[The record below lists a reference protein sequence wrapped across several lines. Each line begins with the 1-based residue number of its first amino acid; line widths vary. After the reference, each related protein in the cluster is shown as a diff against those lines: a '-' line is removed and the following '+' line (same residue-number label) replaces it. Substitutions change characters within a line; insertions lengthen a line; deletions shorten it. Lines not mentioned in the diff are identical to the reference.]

1 MGIGPAGLPVTFVE
15 PPWPLN
21 EPARIDRLKGYC
33 ILDTPP
39 DPVFDR
45 LTRLA
50 ARFFRVPTA
59 LVSLVDESRQWF
71 KARYGFHVQHT
82 ARRLSFCAYTILED
96 RPMVVHDTM
105 ADERFANN
113 DLVTGE
119 PFIRFYAGAPLR
131 TPEGLLLGTFCLIDY
146 EPRHDFG
153 EQEQSDLAEFARIV
167 MHELEMRAA
176 QHAAEAAEQAERQ
189 ARAAT
194 ERAETRYRAVVET
207 AVDAMVVIDEAGVMQ
222 SFNAAA
228 ERIFGYAAEDMVGRN
243 VSELM
248 PEPDRSRHKEYI
260 GHYLRTGIPRIIG
273 SGREVE
279 GRRRDGTQ
287 FPLELAIAEWWD
299 GEQRFFTGIMRDIT
313 QRRMIEQTL
322 QQTNRLLG
330 TLIEGITDPV
340 FVKGADGRFLVVN
353 DATCRLFGAGRDR
366 VLGARDRDFYP
377 PKLASHIEAVDRQVI
392 ETGEIVVLEE
402 EILDCTSGQIRFCL
416 TTKAPLRDS
425 DGHVVGVVGIARDIT
440 ERKRFEDRLRT
451 AKSEAER
458 ANVAK
463 SKFLASASHDLR
475 QPVQSL
481 VLFMGALQGHVEG
494 TPGMRILRSMEQSMD
509 GLRMLLDGLLDVS
522 KLDAGLV
529 TANPVAMPIAPI
541 IQRLADEYTL
551 RAAEQGLRFRTS
563 GCGTVVQSDPVL
575 LERILRN
582 LVENALRYT
591 ERGGVLV
598 GCRRRDGQLRIEV
611 ADTGI
616 GIAPDRQQEVFEEFF
631 QVGNPERDRDKGL
644 GLGLA
649 VVRRLARLLGHEVEV
664 RSIPGRGSTF
674 AVTVPLI
681 EAGGA
686 SPGRSEAVAPEDCSG
701 VVLVVD
707 DEELVRTGMQAMI
720 ETWGYRVL
728 TGSCRAEAIGVLDDH
743 PPDILLADYRLRDG
757 ETGLDVIRAVH
768 ARLGRRI
775 PAAIVT
781 GDTAPERLAE
791 AQAGGYRLLHKPV
804 AATDLRTAVVELM
817 GQAVRLGADPQAGR
831 RGGA

>member
-1 MGIGPAGLPVTFVE
+1 VTFVE

-50 ARFFRVPTA
+50 ARFFRMPTA

-71 KARYGFHVQHT
+71 KARYGFHAQHT

-105 ADERFANN
+105 ADERFAHN
-113 DLVTGE
+113 DLVTAE
-119 PFIRFYAGAPLR
+119 PFIRFYAGSPLR

-153 EQEQSDLAEFARIV
+153 EQEQCDLAEFARIV

-176 QHAAEAAEQAERQ
+176 QRAAEAAEQAERQ

-228 ERIFGYAAEDMVGRN
+228 ERIFGYAAQDMVGRN

-260 GHYLRTGIPRIIG
+260 GHYLRTGVPRIIG

-330 TLIEGITDPV
+330 TLIEGITDAV

-353 DATCRLFGAGRDR
+353 DATCRLFGAGRDQ

-377 PKLASHIEAVDRQVI
+377 PKLASHIEEVDRQVI

-402 EILDCTSGQIRFCL
+402 EILDCTGGQIRFCL

-494 TPGMRILRSMEQSMD
+494 TPAMRILRSMEQSMD

-598 GCRRRDGQLRIEV
+598 GCRRRGGQMRIEV

-681 EAGGA
+681 EAGGV

-707 DEELVRTGMQAMI
+707 DEELVRAGMQAMI

-728 TGSCRAEAIGVLDDH
+728 TGSCRNEAIGVLDDH

-817 GQAVRLGADPQAGR
+817 GQAARLGTAPQAGR
-831 RGGA
+831 RNGA

>member
-1 MGIGPAGLPVTFVE
+1 MSSVE

-21 EPARIDRLKGYC
+21 EPARIDRLKSYC

-39 DPVFDR
+39 EPVFDR

-50 ARFFRVPTA
+50 ARAFRMPTA
-59 LVSLVDESRQWF
+59 LVSLVDEGRQWF
-71 KARYGFHVQHT
+71 KARHGLQVQHT
-82 ARRLSFCAYTILED
+82 TRRLSFCAYTILED
-96 RPMVVHDTM
+96 RPMVVPDAL
-105 ADERFANN
+105 ADERFAEN
-113 DLVTGE
+113 DLVTAE
-119 PFIRFYAGAPLR
+119 PYIRFYAGAPLR
-131 TPEGLLLGTFCLIDY
+131 TPDGLLLGTFCVIDY
-146 EPRHDFG
+146 VPRHDFG
-153 EQEQSDLAEFARIV
+153 EQEQSDLVEFARIV
-167 MHELEMRAA
+167 MHELEMRTA
-176 QHAAEAAEQAERQ
+176 QRAAEAAEQAERQ

-222 SFNAAA
+222 SFNVAA
-228 ERIFGYAAEDMVGRN
+228 ERIFGYAAEDMIGHN

-260 GHYLRTGIPRIIG
+260 GRYLQTGIPRIIG

-279 GRRRDGTQ
+279 GRRRDGTV

-299 GEQRFFTGIMRDIT
+299 GRQRFFTGIMRDLT
-313 QRRMIEQTL
+313 QRHTIEQKL
-322 QQTNRLLG
+322 QQSNMLFR

-340 FVKGADGRFLVVN
+340 FVKDANGRFLVVN
-353 DATCRLFGAGRDR
+353 DATCRLFAADHDQ

-392 ETGEIVVLEE
+392 ESGEVVVLEE
-402 EILDCTSGQIRFCL
+402 EILDRTNGEIRICL
-416 TTKAPLRDS
+416 TTKAPLRATE
-425 DGHVVGVVGIARDIT
+425 GRVIGVLGIARDIT
-440 ERKRFEDRLRT
+440 ERKRFEDSLRA

-481 VLFMGALQGHVEG
+481 VLFMGALQGHVDG
-494 TPGMRILRSMEQSMD
+494 SPAIRILRSMEQSLN

-529 TANPVAMPIAPI
+529 TAKPVTMPLAPI
-541 IQRLADEYTL
+541 IQRLADEYIL
-551 RAAEQGLRFRTS
+551 RAAELGLRFRTS
-563 GCGTVVQSDPVL
+563 GCGVVVKSDPVL

-598 GCRRRDGQLRIEV
+598 GCRRRGSHLRIEV

-616 GIAPDRQQEVFEEFF
+616 GIAADRQQEVFDEFF
-631 QVGNPERDRDKGL
+631 QVGNPERDRSKGL

-674 AVTVPLI
+674 AVTVPLMGVVSGSSNLG
-681 EAGGA
+681 ET
-686 SPGRSEAVAPEDCSG
+686 SVPEESSG
-701 VVLVVD
+701 VILVID
-707 DEELVRTGMQAMI
+707 DEELVRAGMQAMI

-728 TGSCRAEAIGVLDDH
+728 AGACRQDAVRMLKDNS
-743 PPDILLADYRLRDG
+743 PDILLADYRLRDG
-757 ETGLDVIRAVH
+757 ETGLDVIKAVH
-768 ARLGRRI
+768 ARLGKRI
-775 PAAIVT
+775 PAAIIT

-804 AATDLRTAVVELM
+804 AAADLRMAVVELM
-817 GQAVRLGADPQAGR
+817 GQAMRPGDDLQGVDPTAPEYS
-831 RGGA
+831 

>member
-1 MGIGPAGLPVTFVE
+1 VSSGE

-21 EPARIDRLKGYC
+21 EPARLDRLKSYC

-39 DPVFDR
+39 EPVFDR

-50 ARFFRVPTA
+50 ARAFAMPIA
-59 LVSLVDESRQWF
+59 LVSLVDEGRQWF
-71 KARYGFHVQHT
+71 KAHHGLQVQYT

-96 RPMVVHDTM
+96 RPMVVPDAM
-105 ADERFANN
+105 ADERFADN

-131 TPEGLLLGTFCLIDY
+131 TPEGLLLGTFCVIDFQ
-146 EPRHDFG
+146 PRSDFG
-153 EQEQSDLAEFARIV
+153 EQEQGDLAEFARIV

-176 QHAAEAAEQAERQ
+176 QRAAEAAEQAERQ

-207 AVDAMVVIDEAGVMQ
+207 AVDAMVVIDETGVMQ

-228 ERIFGYAAEDMVGRN
+228 EHIFGYAAVDMVGRN

-248 PEPDRSRHKEYI
+248 PEPDRSRHNEYI
-260 GHYLRTGIPRIIG
+260 GRYLRTGVPRIIG

-279 GRRRDGTQ
+279 GLRRDGTV

-299 GEQRFFTGIMRDIT
+299 SEQRFFTGIMRDLT
-313 QRRMIEQTL
+313 QRHTIEQKL
-322 QQTNRLLG
+322 QQNNMLLR

-340 FVKGADGRFLVVN
+340 FVKDADGRFLVVN
-353 DATCRLFGAGRDR
+353 DATCRLFAAGRDQ
-366 VLGARDRDFYP
+366 VLGARDQDFYP
-377 PKLASHIEAVDRQVI
+377 PKLAAHIEAFDRQVI
-392 ETGEIVVLEE
+392 EAGEMVVLEE
-402 EILDCTSGQIRFCL
+402 EVLDRTSGEMRICL
-416 TTKAPLRDS
+416 TTKAPLRAAE
-425 DGHVVGVVGIARDIT
+425 GHVIGVVGIARDIT

-481 VLFMGALQGHVEG
+481 VLFMGALQGHVDG
-494 TPGMRILRSMEQSMD
+494 TPAMRILHSMEQSLD

-529 TANPVAMPIAPI
+529 TASPVPMPLASI
-541 IQRLADEYTL
+541 IQRLANEYTL
-551 RAAEQGLRFRTS
+551 RAAEQGLRFRIS
-563 GCGTVVQSDPVL
+563 GCSAVVQSDPVL

-598 GCRRRDGQLRIEV
+598 GCRRRGDQLRIEV

-616 GIAPDRQQEVFEEFF
+616 GIALDRQQEVFEEFF
-631 QVGNPERDRDKGL
+631 QVGNPERDRGKGL

-681 EAGGA
+681 EVSGN
-686 SPGRSEAVAPEDCSG
+686 SPEHSEAVAPEESSG
-701 VVLVVD
+701 VVLVID
-707 DEELVRTGMQAMI
+707 DEELVRAGMQAMI

-728 TGSCRAEAIGVLDDH
+728 TGASRHDAIRLLEAD

-757 ETGLDVIRAVH
+757 ETGLDVIRTVQV
-768 ARLGRRI
+768 RLGKRI

-817 GQAVRLGADPQAGR
+817 GQTARPGADPQGAGPT
-831 RGGA
+831 APKSC